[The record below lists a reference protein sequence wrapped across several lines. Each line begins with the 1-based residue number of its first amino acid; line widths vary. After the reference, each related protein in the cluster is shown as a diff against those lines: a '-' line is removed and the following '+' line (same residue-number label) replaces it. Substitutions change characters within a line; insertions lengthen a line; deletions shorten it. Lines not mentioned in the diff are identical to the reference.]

1 MISSLCKF
9 MLMIFY
15 LVLLTNLCLRNL
27 KSYVYRIWDE
37 NDKKDD
43 LFPRNINQAR
53 YRWYIYKSNQIYQWA
68 MQEIWFEFWKFK
80 SYTDE
85 HDYQTR
91 QWWNERWLT
100 LRNIKVWLAIRNSWF
115 EFNPNIDK
123 VLQER
128 DNDKEENEKE
138 ASSPTT

>member
-1 MISSLCKF
+1 
-9 MLMIFY
+9 
-15 LVLLTNLCLRNL
+15 
-27 KSYVYRIWDE
+27 
-37 NDKKDD
+37 
-43 LFPRNINQAR
+43 
-53 YRWYIYKSNQIYQWA
+53 
-68 MQEIWFEFWKFK
+68 
-80 SYTDE
+80 
-85 HDYQTR
+85 
-91 QWWNERWLT
+91 LT